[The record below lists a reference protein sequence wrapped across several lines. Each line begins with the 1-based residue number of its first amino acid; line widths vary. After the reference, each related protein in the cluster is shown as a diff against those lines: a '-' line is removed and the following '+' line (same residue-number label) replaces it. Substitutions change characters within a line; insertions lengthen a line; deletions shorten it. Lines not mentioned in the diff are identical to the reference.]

1 MTSREIF
8 DLFSRF
14 ENSSIQSMKLSCGDF
29 SMELSKAA
37 VPAEHA
43 PAAPSVSAPKAAPA
57 APVSSVSTSG
67 DAAISAP
74 LVGTF
79 YAASAPGAAPFV
91 AVGSKVRKG
100 ETVCL
105 IEAMKMMSE
114 IPAPCDCTITEILKE
129 DGQLVSFDEPLFRY
143 QPC

>member
-1 MTSREIF
+1 MTSKEIF

-37 VPAEHA
+37 VPAEYA
-43 PAAPSVSAPKAAPA
+43 PAAPKAVPA
-57 APVSSVSTSG
+57 AASPAPSLSTSG
-67 DAAISAP
+67 DAAINAP

-79 YAASAPGAAPFV
+79 YAASAPGAAPFA

-114 IPAPCDCTITEILKE
+114 IPAPCDCIITEILKE

>member
-1 MTSREIF
+1 MTSKEIL

-14 ENSSIQSMKLSCGDF
+14 ESSSITSMKLSSGDF
-29 SMELSKAA
+29 SLELNKAD
-37 VPAEHA
+37 VPVEHA
-43 PAAPSVSAPKAAPA
+43 PTAPLAPRA
-57 APVSSVSTSG
+57 SLSTSVPRG
-67 DAAISAP
+67 NTEICAP

-79 YAASAPGAAPFV
+79 YAASAPGSEPFV
-91 AVGSKVRKG
+91 SVGRKVRKG

-114 IPAPCDCTITEILKE
+114 IPAPCDCTITEILKQ
-129 DGQLVSFDEPLFRY
+129 DGQLVSYDEALFRY